1 MLHLSVCKYVI
12 MYTYTSLLLTMLK
25 THFKCY
31 SHLLYF
37 KFNHNNFYIFTIYI
51 MKVRRLWV
59 ELELKLQYSKRQDK
73 KNAKSNSSKKKNKK
87 KT

>member
-12 MYTYTSLLLTMLK
+12 MYIYTSLLLTMLK
-25 THFKCY
+25 THFKCC

-73 KNAKSNSSKKKNKK
+73 KTPNPIQAKKKNKK